1 MQEVDVKMSASIITS
16 KLYYHQKD
24 GCEHD
29 RKPNGGQCGKICYD
43 CVEETI
49 KHIQEQ
55 LHSAQTLN
63 RMHLEALRRVSEAL
77 GDPFKGD
84 MSRTCLDLGRE
95 VKRQLGLIKTT
106 EDVQECIHI
115 HSWACEPGK
124 SIERCHCG
132 AERQPSW

>member
-1 MQEVDVKMSASIITS
+1 MTSAEYDDLGATKDEIIDS
-16 KLYYHQKD
+16 LR
-24 GCEHD
+24 EELHD
-29 RKPNGGQCGKICYD
+29 AR
-43 CVEETI
+43 
-49 KHIQEQ
+49 
-55 LHSAQTLN
+55 TLN

-77 GDPFKGD
+77 GDPFKED

-115 HSWACEPGK
+115 HSWSCKPGK

-132 AERQPSW
+132 AERQSSW